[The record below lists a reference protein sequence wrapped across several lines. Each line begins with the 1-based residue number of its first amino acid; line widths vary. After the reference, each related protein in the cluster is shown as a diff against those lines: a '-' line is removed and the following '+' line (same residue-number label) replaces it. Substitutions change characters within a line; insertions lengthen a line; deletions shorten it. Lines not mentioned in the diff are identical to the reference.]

1 MGQDRVSNRTDL
13 RAKAERFRDLNRA
26 GGLILPNAWDAVSAA
41 VLAAAGFPAIA
52 TTSAGVAFARGYAD
66 AELIG
71 RDAMVREIA
80 LIARTVSVPVSADIE
95 AGYGPDIA
103 DVSDTI
109 DAVIDAGAV
118 GVNLEDAV
126 YPSGGDAPLFT
137 VDEAAARIAAARARA
152 DATDIPLVINART
165 DVFLLGLGDSD
176 DERLAM
182 AIERGRAYHGAGGD
196 VIFLPGLL
204 DPALIRRATDGIG
217 APISL
222 MAGRSSPAAAE
233 LFAAG
238 AHRLSV
244 GPAMMLATMG
254 LLRTIADEIQGSGT
268 WSTIARDLYS
278 WGDAETLF
286 TGRP

>member
-1 MGQDRVSNRTDL
+1 MQPEQMNRARTFL
-13 RAKAERFRDLNRA
+13 QLNLA
-26 GGLILPNAWDAVSAA
+26 GGLILPNAWDAASAA
-41 VLAAAGFPAIA
+41 VLATAGFPAVA
-52 TTSAGVAFARGYAD
+52 TTSAGVAFARGLPD

-71 RDAMVREIA
+71 RDAMIREIA

-103 DVSDTI
+103 DVGDTI
-109 DAVIDAGAV
+109 DAVIEAGAV

-126 YPSGGDAPLFT
+126 YPPGGDAPLFM

-152 DATDIPLVINART
+152 DASGIPLVINART
-165 DVFLLGLGDSD
+165 DIFLLGLGDND

-182 AIERGRAYHGAGGD
+182 AIERGRAYHAAGGD

-204 DPALIRRATDGIG
+204 DPALIRRAADGIG

-222 MAGRSSPAAAE
+222 MAGRSSPPAAE

-254 LLRTIADEIQGSGT
+254 LLRTIADEIQSGGT
-268 WSTIARDLYS
+268 WDTIARDLYS
-278 WGDAETLF
+278 WGDAEALF
-286 TGRP
+286 TRQP